1 MMNETRLEKLFQ
13 AFQEEEPFW
22 EDNYADEGQFEG
34 LNLYE
39 WLECNGARPSR
50 KMID

>member
-1 MMNETRLEKLFQ
+1 MMSETRLEKLFQ

-22 EDNYADEGQFEG
+22 ENNYADEGQFEG

-39 WLECNGARPSR
+39 WRSVTARDRPDR
-50 KMID
+50 